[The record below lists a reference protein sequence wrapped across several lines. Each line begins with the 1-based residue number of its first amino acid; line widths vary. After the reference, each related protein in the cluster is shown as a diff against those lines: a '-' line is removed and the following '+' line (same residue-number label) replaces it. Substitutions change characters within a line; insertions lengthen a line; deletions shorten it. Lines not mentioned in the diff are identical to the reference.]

1 MYIYIIYILNLSVE
15 EFWKMKIRRSNYS
28 FLVYY
33 DFNQYTIVEITKT
46 RTIIISYDNIGF
58 YKTKSAIQCLYDLTK
73 SCR

>member
-58 YKTKSAIQCLYDLTK
+58 YKTKSAIQCLL
-73 SCR
+73 